1 LGRKKSLAPAERA
14 VTRASLKQPIY
25 FGLMPQMDES
35 QFIDW
40 GTDSVAE

>member
-1 LGRKKSLAPAERA
+1 LGRKKSLAPAEPRRHKSEFK
-14 VTRASLKQPIY
+14 TTDY